1 MSISIG
7 LGLFLFEAMDQSSD
21 LTHIKVLNSLA
32 NTWQMLAGTRLAFSE
47 YEVPFRA
54 RRDDHYYVMTLGW
67 RGGGVS
73 TVALQ
78 IADNNLIGLAAAMFG
93 ESHCEIDADQ
103 ADDAG
108 KELCNIF
115 CACCIQLL
123 PDPEHVEPGL
133 PKKVD
138 ALDFWRLLTS
148 GCMAYRFGAGNLD
161 GSLAISI
168 VRPNM
173 IEPRSGLWL

>member
-1 MSISIG
+1 MAIP
-7 LGLFLFEAMDQSSD
+7 AMDIAND
-21 LTHIKVLNSLA
+21 LSHSQVLNSLA
-32 NTWQMLAGTRLAFSE
+32 SSWQMLAGTRLVFSE

-54 RRDDHYYVMTLGW
+54 RRDDHYYVMTLCW

-78 IADNNLIGLAAAMFG
+78 IADHNLIGLAAAMFG
-93 ESHCEIDADQ
+93 EVADEIDTDK

-115 CACCIQLL
+115 CSCCIQLL

-138 ALDFWRLLTS
+138 ATDFSQLLAS
-148 GCMAYRFGAGNLD
+148 GCMAYQFGVAKLD

-168 VRPNM
+168 VRPNA
-173 IEPRSGLWL
+173 IAARSGS